1 MKKYLISMACA
12 LLASMALNG
21 CATSKEKAA
30 RKTEQAERVKAALA
44 ERHYKI
50 VVNSLVDVDPS
61 EPNKKR
67 GQKLEYNYWIE
78 VRNDSLI
85 SFLPQYGYNFFQSI
99 ASVGTRF
106 PVFSERIST
115 YQEELTKK
123 NKRHIEISVDNNND
137 THIFVIE
144 VAANGNS
151 YISMRSRLRERISFF
166 GNMMLD

>member
-12 LLASMALNG
+12 LLAAMALNG

-50 VVNSLVDVDPS
+50 VVNSMADLS
-61 EPNKKR
+61 EKDEKR
-67 GQKLEYNYWIE
+67 SPQLKSNYRLE

-85 SFLPQYGYNFFQSI
+85 SFLPQYGYNHILSE
-99 ASVGTRF
+99 AGVGWRGLRLYE
-106 PVFSERIST
+106 PISS

-123 NKRHIEISVDNNND
+123 GKRHIEISVEEEDD
-137 THIFVIE
+137 TLLFVIE
-144 VAANGNS
+144 VSDNGNS
-151 YISMRSRLRERISFF
+151 NISVRSLRRERISYS
-166 GNMMLD
+166 GYMMLD

>member
-1 MKKYLISMACA
+1 MKNYLISIVCA
-12 LLASMALNG
+12 LLAVMVLNG

-30 RKTEQAERVKAALA
+30 RKTEQAEKMKAALA

-50 VVNSLVDVDPS
+50 VVNSMVDVDPS

-67 GQKLEYNYWIE
+67 SQKLEYNYWLE

-85 SFLPQYGYNFFQSI
+85 SFLPQYGYYHLQSI
-99 ASVGTRF
+99 SGVGGWHPF
-106 PVFSERIST
+106 FSERISE

-123 NKRHIEISVDNNND
+123 SKRRIEISVDKNSD
-137 THIFVIE
+137 ILTFVIE

-151 YISMRSRLRERISFF
+151 NISVRSRQRERIWFA
-166 GNMMLD
+166 GNLMLN

>member
-21 CATSKEKAA
+21 CATLKEKAA
-30 RKTEQAERVKAALA
+30 RETEQAERVKAALA

-50 VVNSLVDVDPS
+50 MVNAMADQSKNDENRSPQLRNRYSL
-61 EPNKKR
+61 
-67 GQKLEYNYWIE
+67 E

-85 SFLPQYGYNFFQSI
+85 SFLPQYGYNHILSE
-99 ASVGTRF
+99 AGVGWRGLILKE
-106 PVFSERIST
+106 PISS

-123 NKRHIEISVDNNND
+123 GKRQIEISVEND
-137 THIFVIE
+137 HDTLVFAIE
-144 VAANGNS
+144 VSAKGNS
-151 YISMRSRLRERISFF
+151 HINVRSHRRERISYS